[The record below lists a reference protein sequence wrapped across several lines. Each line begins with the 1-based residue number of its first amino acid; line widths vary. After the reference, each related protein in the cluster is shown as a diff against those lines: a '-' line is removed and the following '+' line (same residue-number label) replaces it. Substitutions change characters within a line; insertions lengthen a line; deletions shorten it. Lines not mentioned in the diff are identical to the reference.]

1 MPMVDPFTPSAFT
14 LTALTAAINNLPFQ
28 PQRLSGM
35 FEESGI
41 ATLSAAIDVNDGV
54 LSVVDV
60 APRGGP
66 GKIVTGDGRRAIPF
80 LIPHLPERANI
91 LADEVQGV
99 RAFGS
104 DNLAEVLQTRLN
116 ERLAQMRRNIDYT
129 MEYHRAQ
136 SLMGN
141 YVNANGEATSLFTA
155 FGVTQQTQAMGFH
168 ASNHSAARGKA
179 FLAIKMVKAALGGI
193 PWTGLTALCGDD
205 FWSALLGDLDTN
217 ATYLNQVQA
226 AELRGTP
233 TNSFLAYGINWEWYS
248 GTSTV
253 NFGSDAYLIPQG
265 VPGLCITRFAP
276 ANYIETV
283 NTIGLPYYSKSEPMD
298 MGKGYEIEA
307 QSNPLNLVTRP
318 AAIVK
323 LTHA

>member
-1 MPMVDPFTPSAFT
+1 MSMVDPFTPSAFT
-14 LTALTAAINNLPFQ
+14 LTSLTAAINNLPFR
-28 PQRLSGM
+28 PQRLSSF
-35 FEESGI
+35 FEESSI
-41 ATLSAAIDVNDGV
+41 ATTQAAIDINDGV
-54 LSVVDV
+54 LSLVDV
-60 APRGGP
+60 MPRGAP
-66 GKIVTGDGRRAIPF
+66 GKIVTGDTRRALPF
-80 LIPHLPERANI
+80 LIPHLPERAAI

-104 DNLAEVLQTRLN
+104 ENAGEVLQTRLN

-129 MEYHRAQ
+129 MEYHRA
-136 SLMGN
+136 LALKGT
-141 YVNANGEATSLFTA
+141 YVDSNGDATNLFTA
-155 FGVTQQTQAMGFH
+155 FGVVQQTQSMGFH
-168 ASNHSAARGKA
+168 ATNSSAARNKT

-205 FWSALLGDLDTN
+205 FWTALLTDKDTN

-226 AELRGTP
+226 AELRGNP
-233 TNSFLAYGINWEWYS
+233 VNSFTAYGVNWEWYS

-253 NFGSDAYLIPQG
+253 NFGSDAYLVPNG

-283 NTIGLPYYSKSEPMD
+283 NTLGLPYYAKSEPMD

-318 AAIVK
+318 AAIIK